1 MDASFSFCFEVN
13 KNSTQLLVFS
23 SLSHMCTTHI
33 FLKTIICL
41 IILLFNRYLYFNFRE
56 TEPAQEGDEEDYLR
70 LKENLEV
77 NMIDLQTR
85 KVVPGVSYKGH
96 KGFSEYPAWYICL
109 DTSDDIVARL
119 V

>member
-1 MDASFSFCFEVN
+1 MVGV
-13 KNSTQLLVFS
+13 Q
-23 SLSHMCTTHI
+23 HI
-33 FLKTIICL
+33 FFQMPYNHSFF
-41 IILLFNRYLYFNFRE
+41 FNRYLYFNFRE
-56 TEPAQEGDEEDYLR
+56 TEPAEEGDEEDYLR

-85 KVVPGVSYKGH
+85 KVVQGVSYKGH

-119 V
+119 VGTTFYACCLPSINDGEAQ

>member
-1 MDASFSFCFEVN
+1 LYNTYFSED
-13 KNSTQLLVFS
+13 
-23 SLSHMCTTHI
+23 HI
-33 FLKTIICL
+33 
-41 IILLFNRYLYFNFRE
+41 IILFFLNRYLYFNFRE
-56 TEPAQEGDEEDYLR
+56 TKPAPEGDEEDYLR